1 MRVDSKSSC
10 SKLGIDVG
18 MPVGKL
24 DSPILVGKEVTG
36 KLVGKAEGWNVGDT
50 GGNEIG

>member
-1 MRVDSKSSC
+1 MRVDSKSSS

-24 DSPILVGKEVTG
+24 DSPFLVGKDVTG
-36 KLVGKAEGWNVGDT
+36 DFVGNAEGCTVGDT
-50 GGNEIG
+50 VGNELG